1 MYAYLM
7 AVSASGTQRQDR
19 DFYRGVPATG
29 KAVCVADTSPP
40 HTPLA
45 CGTPLVGRGICTTNK
60 RAGGGK
66 KEKRTKAWR
75 NADDGGDAGKG
86 CAHTPFLSR

>member
-7 AVSASGTQRQDR
+7 AVSVSGTQRQDR

-40 HTPLA
+40 IHSQHVARVLVSR
-45 CGTPLVGRGICTTNK
+45 GTYMHNKLKKGGRW
-60 RAGGGK
+60 GK
-66 KEKRTKAWR
+66 KENGQTP
-75 NADDGGDAGKG
+75 GGTLTTVA
-86 CAHTPFLSR
+86 T

>member
-40 HTPLA
+40 KAPIH
-45 CGTPLVGRGICTTNK
+45 CGELKLEYPRVRHGARGASSCASGRSRVSRAPRETWGDFWQIC
-60 RAGGGK
+60 GK
-66 KEKRTKAWR
+66 CVK
-75 NADDGGDAGKG
+75 
-86 CAHTPFLSR
+86 

>member
-45 CGTPLVGRGICTTNK
+45 CDTPLVGRGICITQ
-60 RAGGGK
+60 
-66 KEKRTKAWR
+66 TKGR
-75 NADDGGDAGKG
+75 EVGKG
-86 CAHTPFLSR
+86 KTDKSLEER